1 MRRFKGRL
9 GKAEGIVAGAHKL
22 ARIIWSM
29 IVSGEPYD
37 EAKAF
42 HTTPASQ
49 ARRLA
54 HLQAQAKALNLT
66 LVPAQ

>member
-1 MRRFKGRL
+1 
-9 GKAEGIVAGAHKL
+9 
-22 ARIIWSM
+22 M
-29 IVSGEPYD
+29 IVSGKPYD

-54 HLQAQAKALNLT
+54 HLHAQAKALNLT
-66 LVPAQ
+66 FVPAQ